1 MSKKKIISLCLVVC
15 LLATAIGGTL
25 AYFTDTDN
33 QVKNTFTVGN
43 VSIDLTETNKI
54 NGVDVTGNAFEKVMP
69 GTVITKTPVV
79 TNNSSEAAYVRVVV
93 RVTNQ
98 EELYDILDAKD
109 EDGNA
114 KYNVNDIF
122 KGWNFTFDKVGGMR
136 YTSTRT
142 PDTANGV
149 TLIAVDEGVG
159 SNRGGNTLISADNYF
174 KTETETNLV
183 ATGTSTVNGFS
194 KDGGNRIVIHA
205 ASLSHDVINN
215 ASNYIYYQDLVGVYK
230 TASVAWIYYLKM
242 EPNTSYTLFEGI
254 NIPAEF
260 DTAEMAFF
268 KDLEIDVCADA
279 IQSTGFGTD
288 AKAAFE
294 ALNEAHPLSAWGLK

>member
-25 AYFTDTDN
+25 AYFTDTDSE
-33 QVKNTFTVGN
+33 KNTFTVGN
-43 VSIDLTETNKI
+43 VDIDLTETNKI
-54 NGVDVTGNAFEKVMP
+54 NGEEVTGNAFENLMP
-69 GTVITKTPVV
+69 GTEITKTPVV

-98 EELYDILDAKD
+98 EELYDILNTKN
-109 EDGNA
+109 EDGSA
-114 KYNVNDIF
+114 KYPVNEVFD
-122 KGWNFTFDKVGGMR
+122 GWDFTFDKVGGMR

-142 PDTANGV
+142 PNTANGV

-159 SNRGGNTLISADNYF
+159 SARGGNTLISGDNYF
-174 KTETETNLV
+174 MTDAEKNPQN
-183 ATGTSTVNGFS
+183 VNGFS
-194 KDGGNRIVIHA
+194 RDPEGRIVIHA
-205 ASLSHDVINN
+205 DSLSHDVINN

-260 DTAEMAFF
+260 GTAEMAFF
-268 KDLEIDVCADA
+268 DGLEIDVCADA
-279 IQSTGFGTD
+279 IQSTGFAD
-288 AKAAFE
+288 ATAAFE

>member
-54 NGVDVTGNAFEKVMP
+54 NGVEVTGNAFENVMP
-69 GTVITKTPVV
+69 GTEITKTPVV
-79 TNNSSEAAYVRVVV
+79 TNNSSEDAYVRVVV

-142 PDTANGV
+142 PGTTDGV
-149 TLIAVDEGVG
+149 ELIAVDEGVG
-159 SNRGGNTLISADNYF
+159 SARGGNTLISGDNYF
-174 KTETETNLV
+174 KTDAEKNLN
-183 ATGTSTVNGFS
+183 VNGFS
-194 KDGGNRIVIHA
+194 KDSGGRIVIQA
-205 ASLSHDVINN
+205 DSLSREVINN

-242 EPNTSYTLFEGI
+242 EPGATYTLFEGI

-279 IQSTGFGTD
+279 IQSTGFDTD
-288 AKAAFE
+288 VAAFE
-294 ALNEAHPLSAWGLK
+294 ALNEAHPLSAWGLN

>member
-54 NGVDVTGNAFEKVMP
+54 NGEEVTGNAFENLMP
-69 GTVITKTPVV
+69 GTEITKTPVV

-98 EELYDILDAKD
+98 EELYDILSAKN
-109 EDGNA
+109 EDGSA
-114 KYNVNDIF
+114 KYPVNEVFD
-122 KGWNFTFDKVGGMR
+122 GWDFTFDKVGGMR

-142 PDTANGV
+142 PNTANGV

-159 SNRGGNTLISADNYF
+159 SARGGNTLISGDNYF
-174 KTETETNLV
+174 MTDAEKNPQN
-183 ATGTSTVNGFS
+183 VNGFS
-194 KDGGNRIVIHA
+194 RDPEGRIVIHA
-205 ASLSHDVINN
+205 DSLSHDVINN

-268 KDLEIDVCADA
+268 DGLEIDVCADA
-279 IQSTGFGTD
+279 IQSTGFAD
-288 AKAAFE
+288 ATAAFE

>member
-54 NGVDVTGNAFEKVMP
+54 NGVEVTGNAFENVMP
-69 GTVITKTPVV
+69 GSVITKTPVV
-79 TNNSSEAAYVRVVV
+79 TNNSSEDAYVRVVV
-93 RVTNQ
+93 RATNQ
-98 EELYDILDAKD
+98 EELYALLEKYD
-109 EDGNA
+109 EA
-114 KYNVNDIF
+114 DIF
-122 KGWNFTFDKVGGMR
+122 KGWDFTFDKVSGMR

-142 PDTANGV
+142 PGTSNGV
-149 TLIAVDEGVG
+149 ELIAVDEGISSHG
-159 SNRGGNTLISADNYF
+159 SGNTLISADNYF
-174 KTETETNLV
+174 KTDAETNLN
-183 ATGTSTVNGFS
+183 VNGFS
-194 KDGGNRIVIHA
+194 KDDNRILINTNKLSQEVIA
-205 ASLSHDVINN
+205 N

-230 TASVAWIYYLKM
+230 PSCVAWIFYLKM
-242 EPNTSYTLFEGI
+242 APDTSYTLFEGI
-254 NIPAEF
+254 NVPSEIEAAT
-260 DTAEMAFF
+260 DMAFF
-268 KDLEIDVCADA
+268 NGLEINVCADA
-279 IQSTGFGTD
+279 IQSTGFTD

>member
-54 NGVDVTGNAFEKVMP
+54 NGVAVTGNAFENVMP
-69 GTVITKTPVV
+69 GSVITKTPVV
-79 TNNSSEAAYVRVVV
+79 TNNSSEDAYVRVVV
-93 RVTNQ
+93 RATNQ
-98 EELYDILDAKD
+98 EELYALL
-109 EDGNA
+109 E
-114 KYNVNDIF
+114 KYSETDVF
-122 KGWNFTFDKVGGMR
+122 VGWDFEFDKVGGMR

-142 PDTANGV
+142 PGTVDGV
-149 TLIAVDEGVG
+149 ELIAVDEGICSHG
-159 SNRGGNTLISADNYF
+159 SGNVLISADNYF
-174 KTETETNLV
+174 KTDAETNLNV
-183 ATGTSTVNGFS
+183 AGFS
-194 KDGGNRIVIHA
+194 KDDNRIIINTNKLSQEVIA
-205 ASLSHDVINN
+205 N

-230 TASVAWIYYLKM
+230 PSCVAWIFYLKM
-242 EPNTSYTLFEGI
+242 APNTNYTLFEGI
-254 NIPAEF
+254 DVPAEIESAA
-260 DTAEMAFF
+260 DMAFF

-279 IQSTGFGTD
+279 IQSTGFDTD
-288 AKAAFE
+288 VEAFV

>member
-54 NGVDVTGNAFEKVMP
+54 NGVEVTGNAFENVMP
-69 GTVITKTPVV
+69 GTEITKTAVV

-93 RVTNQ
+93 RATNQ
-98 EELYDILDAKD
+98 EELYALL
-109 EDGNA
+109 E
-114 KYNVNDIF
+114 KYSETDVF
-122 KGWNFTFDKVGGMR
+122 VGWDFEFDKVGGMR

-142 PDTANGV
+142 PGTKDGV
-149 TLIAVDEGVG
+149 ELIAVDEGISSHG
-159 SNRGGNTLISADNYF
+159 SGNVLISADNYF
-174 KTETETNLV
+174 KTDAETNLNV
-183 ATGTSTVNGFS
+183 AGFS
-194 KDGGNRIVIHA
+194 KDDNRIIINTNKLSQEVIA
-205 ASLSHDVINN
+205 N

-230 TASVAWIYYLKM
+230 PSCVAWIFYLKM
-242 EPNTSYTLFEGI
+242 APNTSYTLFEGI
-254 NIPAEF
+254 NVPTDIAAAA
-260 DTAEMAFF
+260 DMAFF
-268 KDLEIDVCADA
+268 NDLEINVCADA
-279 IQSTGFGTD
+279 IQSTGFAD

-294 ALNEAHPLSAWGLK
+294 ALNKAHPLSAWNLN

>member
-25 AYFTDTDN
+25 AYFTDTDSE
-33 QVKNTFTVGN
+33 KNTFTVGN
-43 VSIDLTETNKI
+43 VNIKLTE
-54 NGVDVTGNAFEKVMP
+54 NGEETTGLDFKNVMP
-69 GTVITKTPVV
+69 GTEITKKAEV
-79 TNNSSEAAYVRVVV
+79 TNNSSEDAYVRVVV
-93 RVTNQ
+93 RTTNQ
-98 EELYDILDAKD
+98 EELYDLLEKYD
-109 EDGNA
+109 EA
-114 KYNVNDIF
+114 DIF

-142 PDTANGV
+142 SDTNGV

-174 KTETETNLV
+174 KTETETKLV
-183 ATGTSTVNGFS
+183 ETGSSAVNGFS
-194 KDGGNRIVIHA
+194 KDGDNRIVIHA

-215 ASNYIYYQDLVGVYK
+215 ASKYIYYQDLVGVYK

-254 NIPAEF
+254 DVPTEIESAA
-260 DTAEMAFF
+260 DMAFF

-294 ALNEAHPLSAWGLK
+294 ALNEAHPLSAWELK

>member
-54 NGVDVTGNAFEKVMP
+54 NGVEVTGNAFENVMP
-69 GTVITKTPVV
+69 GTEITKTPVV
-79 TNNSSEAAYVRVVV
+79 TNNSSEDAYVRVVV

-122 KGWNFTFDKVGGMR
+122 KGWNFTFDKVGDMR

-142 PDTANGV
+142 PNTANGV

-159 SNRGGNTLISADNYF
+159 SARGGNTLISGDNYF
-174 KTETETNLV
+174 KTDAEKNLN
-183 ATGTSTVNGFS
+183 VNGFS
-194 KDGGNRIVIHA
+194 KDSGGRIVIQA
-205 ASLSHDVINN
+205 DSLSREVINN

-242 EPNTSYTLFEGI
+242 EPGATYTLFEGI

-279 IQSTGFGTD
+279 IQSTGFDTD
-288 AKAAFE
+288 VAAFE
-294 ALNEAHPLSAWGLK
+294 ALNEAHPLSAWGLN

>member
-43 VSIDLTETNKI
+43 VSIDLNETNKI
-54 NGVDVTGNAFEKVMP
+54 NGEEVIDNAFENVMP
-69 GTVITKTPVV
+69 GTEITKTPVV
-79 TNNSSEAAYVRVVV
+79 TNNSSEDAYVRVVV

-142 PDTANGV
+142 PGTTDGV
-149 TLIAVDEGVG
+149 ELIAVDEGVG
-159 SNRGGNTLISADNYF
+159 SARGGNTLISGDNYF
-174 KTETETNLV
+174 KTDAEKNLN
-183 ATGTSTVNGFS
+183 VNGFS
-194 KDGGNRIVIHA
+194 KDSGGRIVIHA
-205 ASLSHDVINN
+205 DSLSREVINN

-242 EPNTSYTLFEGI
+242 EPGATYTLFEGI

-279 IQSTGFGTD
+279 IQSTGFDTD
-288 AKAAFE
+288 VAAFE
-294 ALNEAHPLSAWGLK
+294 ALNEAHPLSAWGLN

>member
-25 AYFTDTDN
+25 AYFTDTDT
-33 QVKNTFTVGN
+33 QVQNTFTVGN

-54 NGVDVTGNAFEKVMP
+54 NGVEVTGNAFENVMP
-69 GTVITKTPVV
+69 GTKITKTPVV
-79 TNNSSEAAYVRVVV
+79 TNNSSEDAYVRVVV
-93 RVTNQ
+93 RTTNQ
-98 EELYDILDAKD
+98 EELYDLLEKYD
-109 EDGNA
+109 E
-114 KYNVNDIF
+114 VDIF

-142 PDTANGV
+142 SDTNGV

-174 KTETETNLV
+174 KTETETKLV
-183 ATGTSTVNGFS
+183 ETGSSAVNGFS
-194 KDGGNRIVIHA
+194 KDGDNRIVIHA
-205 ASLSHDVINN
+205 NSLSRDVINN
-215 ASNYIYYQDLVGVYK
+215 ASDYIYYQDLVGVYK

-254 NIPAEF
+254 DVPTEIESAA
-260 DTAEMAFF
+260 DMAFF

-279 IQSTGFGTD
+279 IQSTGFTD

-294 ALNEAHPLSAWGLK
+294 ALNKAHPLSAWGLN

>member
-54 NGVDVTGNAFEKVMP
+54 NGEEVTGNAFGNLMP
-69 GTVITKTPVV
+69 DTEITKTPVV
-79 TNNSSEAAYVRVVV
+79 TNKSSEDAYVRVVV

-98 EELYDILDAKD
+98 EELYDILNA
-109 EDGNA
+109 ENENGEA
-114 KYNVNDIF
+114 KYPVNEVFNGWDF
-122 KGWNFTFDKVGGMR
+122 KFDKVGGMR

-142 PDTANGV
+142 PNTANGV

-174 KTETETNLV
+174 KTDAETNLN
-183 ATGTSTVNGFS
+183 VNGFS
-194 KDGGNRIVIHA
+194 KDGENRIVIQA
-205 ASLSHDVINN
+205 DSLSHDVINN
-215 ASNYIYYQDLVGVYK
+215 ASDYIYYQDLVGVYK

-279 IQSTGFGTD
+279 IQSTGFTD

-294 ALNEAHPLSAWGLK
+294 ALNEAHPLSAWGLN

>member
-33 QVKNTFTVGN
+33 KVKNTFTVGN
-43 VSIDLTETNKI
+43 VNIELNETNKI
-54 NGVDVTGNAFEKVMP
+54 NGRDFDGTAFENLMP
-69 GTVITKTPVV
+69 GTKITKTPVV
-79 TNNSSEAAYVRVVV
+79 ANKSSEAAYVRVVV

-98 EELYDILDAKD
+98 EKLYDIL
-109 EDGNA
+109 NA
-114 KYNVNDIF
+114 KNDDGSAKYPVNDVF
-122 KGWNFTFDKVGGMR
+122 DGWNFTFDKVGGMR

-142 PDTANGV
+142 SGTNGV

-174 KTETETNLV
+174 KTVTETNLV

-194 KDGGNRIVIHA
+194 MDGENRIVIHA
-205 ASLSHDVINN
+205 DDLSHDVINN

-242 EPNTSYTLFEGI
+242 DPNASYTLFEGI

-279 IQSTGFGTD
+279 IQSTGFTD

-294 ALNEAHPLSAWGLK
+294 ALNEAHPLSAWNLN